1 MTAMALLGM
10 KIRYRLKHFAKQIRS
25 NILYGFFL
33 LLPLV
38 TSIFIIAKLFNWMD
52 SWIYLVM
59 PKLLRPEIPRG
70 AGFVILLTGT
80 YLLGLI
86 ARNYIGKRLLQFG
99 NGLIIKIPFFNK
111 IYGILKQVVD
121 AIASP
126 KKKVLDKVAL
136 IQFPQKGSYCLAFV
150 TSRKNTA
157 ISKAAGEPLIS
168 VFLPKAP
175 NPATGFLL
183 YLPASEVVEVDMKM
197 ETALKLIMSAG
208 VVTPDKPE
216 TPISAVTLQD
226 LPSLLRAFKPPK
238 KPPLD
243 PRD

>member
-10 KIRYRLKHFAKQIRS
+10 KIRYRLKHFTKQIRS

-126 KKKVLDKVAL
+126 KKKV
-136 IQFPQKGSYCLAFV
+136 
-150 TSRKNTA
+150 
-157 ISKAAGEPLIS
+157 
-168 VFLPKAP
+168 FL
-175 NPATGFLL
+175 
-183 YLPASEVVEVDMKM
+183 
-197 ETALKLIMSAG
+197 
-208 VVTPDKPE
+208 
-216 TPISAVTLQD
+216 
-226 LPSLLRAFKPPK
+226 
-238 KPPLD
+238 
-243 PRD
+243 